1 MLALLLRYWQQI
13 ALFAALL
20 TAAWWFNGLLDAKK
34 ELSAAQ
40 VLISAQETTL
50 DTYKQEEILQLAQ
63 IANLSAV
70 LEKVTVTK
78 EQYKDSLEIVSA
90 NNELLAKE
98 LHFELS
104 KLEIEDIG
112 DTCEKQIS
120 WVLSISKDLG
130 TW

>member
-1 MLALLLRYWQQI
+1 LLALLLKYWQQI

-34 ELSAAQ
+34 ELSEAQ
-40 VLISAQETTL
+40 VLISTQQAAL
-50 DTYKQEEILQLAQ
+50 DTYKQDEIWQTAQ
-63 IANLSAV
+63 IANLSV
-70 LEKVTVTK
+70 ILEKVTVTK
-78 EQYKDSLEIVSA
+78 EQYKDSLEVVAA

-104 KLEIEDIG
+104 KLEVEDIG